1 MVEADGSTEHW
12 RPLHSKCSAI
22 LMFEKSVQIILLNF
36 RGKPTLF
43 IPLKEMTDVKAAS
56 LLNGCGQN
64 AEILS
69 RQKKALEDKKRKTLA
84 NAKIFE
90 ELERQADEALEK
102 DMVRLSNR
110 LLVQAKGLG
119 PLITR
124 PSTFPVTFSC
134 KAFCF
139 QFQK

>member
-1 MVEADGSTEHW
+1 M
-12 RPLHSKCSAI
+12 
-22 LMFEKSVQIILLNF
+22 
-36 RGKPTLF
+36 
-43 IPLKEMTDVKAAS
+43 KAAS

-110 LLVQAKGLG
+110 E
-119 PLITR
+119 P
-124 PSTFPVTFSC
+124 PSSS
-134 KAFCF
+134 
-139 QFQK
+139 